1 MKDCIICHKLTEDNI
16 CDKCYKEALKEKT
29 EFIKHLSLDGF
40 YKKRKKM
47 TKITKKHDYQKEN
60 EEKLVDALYK
70 STLEHFP
77 GIPIPDEELAK
88 ELLRVGVK
96 ARCSAEELTTL
107 KDHLTP
113 YKDEDIQKI
122 HEEKMQLVTAAEFK
136 AVHKQMLEQTSELE
150 KKLATAVKALENIKI
165 AAKSLGDEAEYNY
178 ASEALAEIGGEDD

>member
-1 MKDCIICHKLTEDNI
+1 
-16 CDKCYKEALKEKT
+16 
-29 EFIKHLSLDGF
+29 
-40 YKKRKKM
+40 M
-47 TKITKKHDYQKEN
+47 TQTTKKHDYQKEN
-60 EEKLVDALYK
+60 EEKLVNALYQA
-70 STLEHFP
+70 TLKEYP

-136 AVHKQMLEQTSELE
+136 AVHRQMLEQTSDLE
-150 KKLATAVKALENIKI
+150 KKLATAVEALEKI
-165 AAKSLGDEAEYNY
+165 SEVQNLNPFRKDFDVTKSVNKAIVMRGT
-178 ASEALAEIGGEDD
+178 ASQALAEIGGEDD

>member
-1 MKDCIICHKLTEDNI
+1 
-16 CDKCYKEALKEKT
+16 
-29 EFIKHLSLDGF
+29 
-40 YKKRKKM
+40 M
-47 TKITKKHDYQKEN
+47 TKTVKNYDYQKEN

-70 STLEHFP
+70 STLKHFP

-136 AVHKQMLEQTSELE
+136 AVHRHMLEQTSELE
-150 KKLATAVKALENIKI
+150 KKLSTAVEALK
-165 AAKSLGDEAEYNY
+165 KSRERLGDFQEPWNDREKEVD
-178 ASEALAEIGGEDD
+178 SFLDQALAEIGEGDE